1 MTEHLPP
8 PPVPGDWDVP
18 AERPSP
24 PREVR
29 VASVGVFVLAGLFAL
44 NVIAALSAPDL
55 ITETLRTANPT
66 LTEAQV
72 QDAAGAAVVGGAVF
86 GLVVVGLLIWFGV
99 MLRRQR
105 NWARV
110 AVSVLLTIGLLLN
123 LNTALASV
131 GLVQLFSA
139 VTVLVVGAILF
150 LLWRP
155 ASNRYFTGMGGR

>member
-1 MTEHLPP
+1 
-8 PPVPGDWDVP
+8 
-18 AERPSP
+18 
-24 PREVR
+24 

-72 QDAAGAAVVGGAVF
+72 EDAVGAAVVGGAVF
-86 GLVVVGLLIWFGV
+86 GLVVVGLLVWFGV

-131 GLVQLFSA
+131 GLVQVFSA
-139 VTVLVVGAILF
+139 VTVLVVGGLLF

-155 ASNRYFTGMGGR
+155 AANRYFTGMGGR